1 VKTRRFGPAFPR
13 LFAAAILQE
22 TPFALM
28 IHLPGYLTGLG
39 AAESAIGLL
48 YAASAGLSLALRPLM
63 GRMIDLTRRRTVIL
77 AGGAVNIAVVLAL
90 TATSAWGWPL
100 WLLFLVWRVAQITLF
115 TAMLTYGADSIPI
128 ERRTQGLALF
138 GLSGLIP
145 IGVGG
150 YIGDVVIE
158 VLGFDGLFA
167 TAAAIATASWLV
179 VWALPALPVR
189 GAQPRRSFWAPLTQR
204 NLLPLWFVALLFAV
218 GIESLFTF
226 TRTYVDDRRMGN
238 AGVFFAVYGAAAVVT
253 RLAGGRRY
261 DRISHRP
268 LLVSSIAAF
277 GAGLGVMA
285 VAGAESWLYG
295 AAAVM
300 GTAHGACFPLLS
312 SEVVNRARV
321 SERGSAMAAFTS
333 LFDIA
338 LLIGAPAV
346 GFLIDG
352 ADYTTAFSVAGAGIV
367 FGALVYGG
375 WDRRLAAGSAPLVA
389 EEALE

>member
-1 VKTRRFGPAFPR
+1 MKTRRFGPAFPR

>member
-39 AAESAIGLL
+39 AEESVIGVL

-77 AGGAVNIAVVLAL
+77 IGGAVNIAVVLAL

-167 TAAAIATASWLV
+167 TAAAIAAASWLV
-179 VWALPALPVR
+179 VWALPELPVR
-189 GAQPRRSFWAPLTQR
+189 GAQPRRSFWAPLVQR
-204 NLLPLWFVALLFAV
+204 NLLPLWFVSLLFAV

-226 TRTYVDDRRMGN
+226 TRTYVDDRGLGN

-285 VAGAESWLYG
+285 VAGAEFWLYG

-338 LLIGAPAV
+338 LLIGVPAV

-352 ADYTTAFSVAGAGIV
+352 ADYTTAFSVAGVGIV

-375 WDRRLAAGSAPLVA
+375 WDRRLTASSAPLVA
-389 EEALE
+389 EKALE